1 VTGRAPDGTVEAVE
15 LAGHP
20 FVVGVQWHPEQDD
33 PRIFAALVAACKEP
47 RKEEQ

>member
-1 VTGRAPDGTVEAVE
+1 VE
-15 LAGHP
+15 LTGHS

-33 PRIFAALVAACKEP
+33 PRIFAALVAAA